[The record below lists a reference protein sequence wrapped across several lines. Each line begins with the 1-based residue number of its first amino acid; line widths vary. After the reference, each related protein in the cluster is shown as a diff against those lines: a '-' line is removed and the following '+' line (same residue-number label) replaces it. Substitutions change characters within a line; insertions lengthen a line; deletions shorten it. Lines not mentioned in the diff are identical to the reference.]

1 MEDPAQLYSGS
12 VPALYDRYRGP
23 VFFEP
28 FARDLADCLADLRA
42 GNLLEIA
49 AGTGIVT
56 RVLARVL
63 PETVSIIASDISQAM
78 LDFAAAQPGLARI
91 SWRQADALALPFD
104 DAAFDAVLCQFG
116 VMFFPDRVAG
126 YREARRVLK
135 PGGRFVFDVWDR
147 IENNEFCR
155 IVSEAMARLFPN
167 NPPDLLARMPY
178 GYFDTD
184 LIRNELTQAGFDK
197 IAIETVNR
205 QSAAPPPPRRPT
217 APTAI
222 LSNPACANSSRIR
235 SVSKYPYGIRAN
247 RSGGLFGNRQA
258 TVSHTTAKSLF
269 SIRSQTSKTKSSPG
283 FSTRRASR

>member
-1 MEDPAQLYSGS
+1 MYSGS

-28 FARDLADCLADLRA
+28 FARDLADCLADLRT
-42 GNLLEIA
+42 GSLLEIA

-56 RVLARVL
+56 RELARVL
-63 PETVSIIASDISQAM
+63 PEAVSIIASDINQAM

-91 SWRQADALALPFD
+91 NWRQADALALPFD

-147 IENNEFCR
+147 FENNEFCH
-155 IVSEAMARLFPN
+155 IVCAAMARLFPD
-167 NPPDLLARMPY
+167 NPPGLLARTPY

-184 LIRNELTQAGFDK
+184 LIRDELAQAGFDE
-197 IAIETVNR
+197 IAIDTVNR
-205 QSAAPPPPRRPT
+205 QSAAPSARELAIGFCQGSPLRGEIEERDPDRLGEATDAATEALLSRFGGGPIAGKMRAHVIT
-217 APTAI
+217 AA
-222 LSNPACANSSRIR
+222 A
-235 SVSKYPYGIRAN
+235 
-247 RSGGLFGNRQA
+247 
-258 TVSHTTAKSLF
+258 
-269 SIRSQTSKTKSSPG
+269 
-283 FSTRRASR
+283 

>member
-1 MEDPAQLYSGS
+1 MEDPTQLYSGS

-28 FARDLADCLADLRA
+28 FARDLADCVADLRA

-63 PETVSIIASDISQAM
+63 PDTVSIIASDISQAM
-78 LDFAAAQPGLARI
+78 LDFAATQPGLARI
-91 SWRQADALALPFD
+91 SWKQADALALPFE

-126 YREARRVLK
+126 YREARRVLR
-135 PGGRFVFDVWDR
+135 PGGRFVFNVWDR
-147 IENNEFCR
+147 IENNEFCW

-167 NPPDLLARMPY
+167 NPPGLLARTPY

-184 LIRNELTQAGFDK
+184 LIRNELTQAGFDR
-197 IAIETVNR
+197 IAIETVDR
-205 QSAAPPPPRRPT
+205 QSAPPSARDLAIGFCQGSPLRAEIEERDPERLGDATDAATEALLSRFGEGPISGKMRAHVIT
-217 APTAI
+217 GEAPT
-222 LSNPACANSSRIR
+222 P
-235 SVSKYPYGIRAN
+235 
-247 RSGGLFGNRQA
+247 
-258 TVSHTTAKSLF
+258 
-269 SIRSQTSKTKSSPG
+269 TS
-283 FSTRRASR
+283 

>member
-1 MEDPAQLYSGS
+1 MKSSAQLYSGS

-56 RVLARVL
+56 RALARVL

-78 LDFAAAQPGLARI
+78 LDFAAAQTGLTRV

-135 PGGRFVFDVWDR
+135 PSGRFLFNIWDR
-147 IENNEFCR
+147 IENNEFCL
-155 IVSEAMARLFPN
+155 IVSETMTRLFPR
-167 NPPDLLARMPY
+167 NPPNLLARTPY
-178 GYFDTD
+178 GYFDID
-184 LIRNELTQAGFDK
+184 LVRNELTQAGFDK
-197 IAIETVNR
+197 IVIETVNR
-205 QSAAPPPPRRPT
+205 QSAAPSARDLAIGFCQGSPLRREIEERDPERLDEATDAATDALLSRFGDGPITGKMRAHVIT
-217 APTAI
+217 A
-222 LSNPACANSSRIR
+222 
-235 SVSKYPYGIRAN
+235 V
-247 RSGGLFGNRQA
+247 
-258 TVSHTTAKSLF
+258 
-269 SIRSQTSKTKSSPG
+269 
-283 FSTRRASR
+283 

>member
-1 MEDPAQLYSGS
+1 

-28 FARDLADCLADLRA
+28 FARDLADCVADLRT

-63 PETVSIIASDISQAM
+63 PEAVSIVASDINQAM

-116 VMFFPDRVAG
+116 VMFFRDRVVG

-155 IVSEAMARLFPN
+155 IVTDAMARLFPN
-167 NPPDLLARMPY
+167 NPPGLLARVPY

-184 LIRNELTQAGFDK
+184 LIRDELTQAGFDK
-197 IAIETVNR
+197 IAIETVSR
-205 QSAAPPPPRRPT
+205 QSAAPLARDLAIGFCKGSPTVTLGAAPRRGSLPMSGSDEARLKHEILARYKKFVNST
-217 APTAI
+217 APGCTGSERPVI
-222 LSNPACANSSRIR
+222 LPVVN
-235 SVSKYPYGIRAN
+235 G
-247 RSGGLFGNRQA
+247 
-258 TVSHTTAKSLF
+258 SLVK
-269 SIRSQTSKTKSSPG
+269 RP
-283 FSTRRASR
+283 